1 MNADF
6 VEFRRGVVSPMEC
19 IQEGWALIKDEYWL
33 FFGISIVGF
42 LIGSAFTILL
52 MGPMMIG
59 VFLCLQQRQ
68 RHQAVEFG
76 TLFKG
81 FDSFVQ
87 GLVVTALKLV
97 PSFVIV
103 VPYWIFLAAVM
114 ILSMQHGRI
123 NSPDDMNRVMS
134 AVFPLEILFYFLMM
148 IVTLLVE
155 IFFMLAYPLIADRQ
169 VSGLEA
175 VKLSCRAAKA
185 NFGGILVLMLL
196 NGIFGF
202 LGLLCCLVG
211 FVFYMPVA
219 FASQAVAYR
228 RIFPDLGTIGTNSPF
243 PPPPPGTWA

>member
-1 MNADF
+1 MNADL
-6 VEFRRGVVSPMEC
+6 VEFRRGVISPMEC

-42 LIGSAFTILL
+42 LIGNAFTIIL

-81 FDSFVQ
+81 FDLFVQ

-114 ILSMQHGRI
+114 MLSMQHGRI
-123 NSPDDMNRVMS
+123 NSPDDMNRIMS

-148 IVTLLVE
+148 IVTLFVE
-155 IFFMLAYPLIADRQ
+155 IFFMLAYPLIADRR

-175 VKLSCRAAKA
+175 VKLSFRAAKA

-202 LGLLCCLVG
+202 LGVLCCLVG
-211 FVFYMPVA
+211 FLFYMPVA
-219 FASQAVAYR
+219 FASHAVAYR
-228 RIFPDLGTIGTNSPF
+228 RIFPDIGTATLPS
-243 PPPPPGTWA
+243 PPPPPGNWA